1 MTPER
6 LIIESMF
13 QIVDKDGHDVPFL
26 LNHYQGLLDSTLCGR
41 DLIPKARQLG
51 MSAYVLARFTAKC
64 LSKRNTR
71 AVVISHDKVST
82 ERLLARVHY
91 YLNNLRGPSAV
102 IQNSSKNE
110 ITFPKTNSM
119 FYIGT
124 AGSRAFGR
132 GDTIT
137 DLHCSEIA
145 YWDDPKSLVAG
156 LFQAVPR
163 ESGEIIIEST
173 GNGTGNY
180 YHRACMRAFE
190 GIGRFKLHFYDWLQA
205 EEYRV
210 RLSQDEEETL
220 RADLK
225 KEWEEPDLLARGV
238 TLSQLA
244 FRREKLEEFDYDLQ
258 RFKAEY
264 PLSLDECFQAS
275 GYSIFSVVPY
285 TPRPDWIQFDVY
297 GALDTDVDT
306 WKPMSDIQIAQRN
319 PSEMPKVGFWALQD
333 VWKHHA
339 SRYAIGVDVGAGVRR
354 DRSVIEVVDIFEN
367 EQVAE
372 YVVDNV
378 SPDVLAKVIIGLGRH
393 YSNAFVTVETN
404 NHGAVTL
411 LKLLEGFPK
420 EGIKGYPSHLVYM
433 NDKSVDNLLSYGFK
447 TTARTKPILLGNL
460 RKDFLEGFRIHSPAM
475 KDELS
480 TYVEDE
486 NGKLGAAEGCFD
498 DRVIAVACAVHGAKT
513 CPYIYEK
520 QALDRAKREYVD
532 PLNFGLAIDELRKKY
547 KKNTTGEF
555 AIPPQDDAAGDY
567 NANSFH

>member
-6 LIIESMF
+6 LIIENMF
-13 QIVDKDGHDVPFL
+13 QIVDKDSQDVPFM
-26 LNHYQGLLDSTLCGR
+26 LNYYQRQLDDTLSGR
-41 DLIPKARQLG
+41 DIIPKARQLG

-64 LSKRNTR
+64 LSKKNTR
-71 AVVISHDKVST
+71 AVVISHDKEST
-82 ERLLARVHY
+82 QRMLARVHY
-91 YLNNLRGPSAV
+91 YLNHLRGPKA
-102 IQNSSKNE
+102 IIKNASKNE
-110 ITFPKTNSM
+110 LTFPKTNSM

-124 AGSRAFGR
+124 AGSRKFGR

-145 YWDDPKSLVAG
+145 YWEDPKSLVAG

-180 YHRACMRAFE
+180 YHRACMRAYE
-190 GIGRFKLHFYDWLQA
+190 GIGRFKLHFFDWLQA

-210 RLSQDEEETL
+210 RLSEDEKTRL
-220 RADLK
+220 ANDLK
-225 KEWEEPDLLARGV
+225 KEWEEPELMARGL
-238 TLSQLA
+238 TLEQIA
-244 FRREKLEEFDYDLQ
+244 FRREKLEEFDFDMQ

-264 PLSLDECFQAS
+264 PLTIDECFQAS

-285 TPRPDWIQFDVY
+285 IPRPDWQQFDVY
-297 GALDTDVDT
+297 GSLDTDVT
-306 WKPMSDIQIAQRN
+306 RWKPMSDIQIAQRAN
-319 PSEMPKVGFWALQD
+319 SEMPKVGFWALLD

-354 DRSVIEVVDIFEN
+354 DRSVIEVVDIFSW

-378 SPDVLAKVIIGLGRH
+378 SPDILSKVIIGLGHH
-393 YSNAFVTVETN
+393 YNDAFVTVETN

-420 EGIKGYPSHLVYM
+420 EGIKGYPMHLLYM
-433 NDKSVDNLLSYGFK
+433 NDKTGDSLLSYGYK
-447 TTARTKPILLGNL
+447 TTARTKPILIGNL
-460 RKDFLEGFRIHSPAM
+460 RKDFLEGFRIHSPM
-475 KDELS
+475 LKDELS

-498 DRVIAVACAVHGAKT
+498 DRVIAIAAAVEGAKA
-513 CPYIYEK
+513 CPYIFEK
-520 QALDRAKREYVD
+520 QAMERAKREYVD
-532 PLNFGLAIDELRKKY
+532 PLNVGLMIDELRKKH
-547 KKNTTGEF
+547 KDQSGEF
-555 AIPPQDDAAGDY
+555 AIRRQDDPGEY
-567 NANSFH
+567 EHSFH